1 MHKSIRLLYETSLHP
16 QGTINQKVQSA
27 FPVPVP
33 AELFLTRCWR
43 GAGST
48 MSSHCKATAVLGVR
62 GTKSPCLPAEFH
74 SVSSLPLSGCLW
86 LLGQRLLC
94 ACARIFLPHLTVN
107 ISLSFLEE
115 PYQTCPKTSQG
126 ICRLDPV
133 SPCSAAG
140 CTRGHVHARAE
151 GCGCGQESWH
161 SSHTC
166 LRQAELRTPALNPPP
181 WPIQAHHRF

>member
-1 MHKSIRLLYETSLHP
+1 MKPLYIRKAPSIKRCNQPSPFQSP
-16 QGTINQKVQSA
+16 QSYSWRAAGGERAAQWA
-27 FPVPVP
+27 
-33 AELFLTRCWR
+33 LTG
-43 GAGST
+43 GA
-48 MSSHCKATAVLGVR
+48 R
-62 GTKSPCLPAEFH
+62 RQGTKSPCLPAEFH

-94 ACARIFLPHLTVN
+94 ARARIFLPHLTVN

-140 CTRGHVHARAE
+140 CTRGHVRARAE